1 MSDLTLHA
9 MDETLAA
16 ALRRRAEETGAS
28 LNQAA
33 KSLLAASLGVSA
45 DRERPA
51 PGFMRFA
58 GRLSAQD
65 AAEMR
70 ATLRAANFSRVD
82 ERDWR

>member
-33 KSLLAASLGVSA
+33 KRLLAAALGVSA

-70 ATLRAANFSRVD
+70 AALRAADFSRVD

>member
-9 MDETLAA
+9 IDDNLAA
-16 ALRRRAEETGAS
+16 ALRRHAEETGSS

-33 KSLLAASLGVSA
+33 KGLLALALGVSEGGK
-45 DRERPA
+45 RSA

-58 GRLSAQD
+58 GRLSAKE
-65 AAEMR
+65 AAKMR
-70 ATLRAANFSRVD
+70 AAVESADFSRVD

>member
-9 MDETLAA
+9 MDENLAT
-16 ALRRRAEETGAS
+16 ALRRHAEETGES

-33 KSLLAASLGVSA
+33 KGLLALALGVA
-45 DRERPA
+45 EGEKRAA

-58 GRLSAQD
+58 GRLSAKD
-65 AAEMR
+65 AAKMR
-70 ATLRAANFSRVD
+70 AAVESADFSRVD

>member
-1 MSDLTLHA
+1 MSELTLHA
-9 MDETLAA
+9 MDETLTA
-16 ALRRRAEETGAS
+16 ALRRRAAETGAS

-33 KSLLAASLGVSA
+33 KSLLAAALGVSA
-45 DRERPA
+45 EKERPA

-58 GRLSAQD
+58 GGLSAKD

-70 ATLRAANFSRVD
+70 AALDSADFSCVD

>member
-33 KSLLAASLGVSA
+33 KSLLAAALGVSA

-70 ATLRAANFSRVD
+70 TALRAADFSRVD